1 MEVLLKSICVTSL
14 AGGALCLLLLCCKPV
29 TTRLF
34 SARWHYYVWLAALL
48 AFVLPVSIRLPAK
61 APEAA
66 SLPPLQMAVEQA
78 VQGMAPAPSGQE
90 AAFHSWL
97 WLVPYLWLGG
107 ALLFFLGGVGSYLRF
122 LRLVKQHSRET
133 GCPALEQLKKQAGIR
148 GKIRVRTTGLM
159 NAPLLTGIF
168 CPTLL
173 LPENLPEGEGLRYIL
188 LHELTHYKRRDL
200 WIKWFALAVNA
211 LHFFNPLAYLAVRQ
225 LGEACEIS
233 CDITVTKNMDDNQKR
248 GYMNTILCLAAEKK
262 GAKCGV

>member
-1 MEVLLKSICVTSL
+1 MEALLKSICVTSL
-14 AGGALCLLLLCCKPV
+14 AGGALSLLLLCCKPL

-61 APEAA
+61 ALQAA
-66 SLPPLQMAVEQA
+66 SIPAPVVVTEQA
-78 VQGMAPAPSGQE
+78 AQGAAPAAAGQTD
-90 AAFHSWL
+90 AYHGWL

-107 ALLFFLGGVGSYLRF
+107 ALLFFLGGAGSYLRF
-122 LRLVKQHSRET
+122 LRLVKRHSRKI

-148 GKIRVRTTGLM
+148 GKIRVRTTSLL

-168 CPTLL
+168 CPLLL

-233 CDITVTKNMDDNQKR
+233 CDLWVTKNMDDKQKR
-248 GYMNTILCLAAEKK
+248 GYMNTILWLAAEKK
-262 GAKCGV
+262 GANCGV